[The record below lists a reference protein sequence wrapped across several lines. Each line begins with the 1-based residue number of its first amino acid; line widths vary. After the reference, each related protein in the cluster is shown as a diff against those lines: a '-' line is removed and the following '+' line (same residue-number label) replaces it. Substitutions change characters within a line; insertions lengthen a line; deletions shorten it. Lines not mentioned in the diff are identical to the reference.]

1 MKRICTVILS
11 ALCLVGC
18 RHSDYNAILTE
29 SEKLMI
35 EAPDSALTLLQTL
48 SLSEIHPKSLRAKYA
63 LLYSQALDKNY
74 IDVDNDS
81 LIRVA
86 VDYFENHGTEQDKYL
101 SLYYLGRV
109 QYNAKD
115 YQNAMLSYLR
125 AKDSAE
131 ALEDHSYLG
140 LLYSQV
146 GDIYTL
152 YYNYSKALETFEHAY
167 THYCQ
172 TSLISHRQYALL
184 DIAASYRGEL
194 RHDESL
200 SLLHKVIDTARL
212 NADTAM
218 QASCLTLMAA
228 VYNETSRSQKA
239 KEAVLMKHQLLH
251 EPLCESDY
259 LTLAYAY
266 MEENKQDSV
275 TYCLNRANQF
285 VSNDIDH
292 ASLLFTKYRINK
304 LRGND
309 GDAFANL
316 EKCMHVQDS
325 IARQVLMQSVE
336 SAQRDY
342 FKKQSEFTTY
352 RLHTN
357 RRVLILLVIIFIL
370 VLFSLIIY
378 VVHKMKLKNLEI
390 EEYMNISYEIQNTLQ
405 NVQQDMD
412 QKQSRMSN
420 LIQHL
425 FKEQFELINRL
436 GGTYYEHQDTKSE
449 QNAIFDEVKAE
460 IKKLGADQNTKREL
474 EQIVNACKDNI
485 MLKIRAQIP
494 QIKEVDLEL
503 LCYLFAGFSHR
514 TIGIF
519 TQDKVANIY
528 TRKCRLRSKITNS
541 KAPDKSVFLDMIL

>member
-1 MKRICTVILS
+1 MS

-18 RHSDYNAILTE
+18 RHCDYNAILAQ
-29 SEKLMI
+29 SEELII
-35 EAPDSALTLLQTL
+35 EAPDSALSVLQTL

-115 YQNAMLSYLR
+115 YLNAMLSYLR
-125 AKDSAE
+125 AKDYAE

-152 YYNYSKALETFEHAY
+152 YYNYPKALETFEHAY
-167 THYCQ
+167 AHYCQ

-184 DIAASYRGEL
+184 DIAASHIGLQQYNK
-194 RHDESL
+194 SL
-200 SLLHKVIDTARL
+200 SLLHKVIDTART
-212 NADTAM
+212 NADTVM

-228 VYNETSRSQKA
+228 VYNETSKSQKA
-239 KEAVLMKHQLLH
+239 KEAVLMKHYLLH
-251 EPLCESDY
+251 EPLCETDY

-266 MEENKQDSV
+266 MEENKEDSV

-342 FKKQSEFTTY
+342 FKNQSEFTTY
-352 RLHTN
+352 RLHAN

-370 VLFSLIIY
+370 ILFSLIIY
-378 VVHKMKLKNLEI
+378 VVHRMKLKNLEI

-405 NVQQDMD
+405 NVQQDLD
-412 QKQSRMSN
+412 QSMSN

-436 GGTYYEHQDTKSE
+436 GDTYYKCQDTKSE
-449 QNAIFDEVKAE
+449 QDAIFDEVKAE
-460 IKKLGADQNTKREL
+460 IKKLGTDQTTKREL

-514 TIGIF
+514 AIGIF

-528 TRKCRLRSKITNS
+528 TRKCRLRSKIASTD
-541 KAPDKSVFLDMIL
+541 APNRDFFLDVMS